1 MPARTYPKAKLS
13 AKRAKA
19 AVAML
24 LGGCTDE
31 RLTGFTAQSLA
42 ASYNVPVDYAAA
54 MLAGAR
60 KGRGL

>member
-1 MPARTYPKAKLS
+1 MKARRYPKAHLS
-13 AKRAKA
+13 PNRAKA

-24 LGGCTDE
+24 LSGCTAE
-31 RLTGFTAQSLA
+31 RLAGFTAQSLA
-42 ASYNVPVDYAAA
+42 ASYNVPVEYAAG